1 VTAEEL
7 EKIVNPASVLM
18 SLRASTFDE
27 CLTAFA
33 PVIQT
38 HPAVSEPGVFIDSV
52 RAREAAVSTA
62 TADHVAFP
70 HARTEAVSR
79 LFLIIGR
86 SETGVS
92 FRRDRPVVHLVF
104 LIGAPP
110 QAITDYLGC
119 VARLAKCVRIP
130 ENRKTLMDA
139 ETPEAFLRIMA
150 ASS

>member
-7 EKIVNPASVLM
+7 AKIVNPASVLL

-52 RAREAAVSTA
+52 CAREAAVSTA

-79 LFLIIGR
+79 LFLIVGR

>member
-52 RAREAAVSTA
+52 RAREAAVST
-62 TADHVAFP
+62 
-70 HARTEAVSR
+70 
-79 LFLIIGR
+79 
-86 SETGVS
+86 
-92 FRRDRPVVHLVF
+92 
-104 LIGAPP
+104 
-110 QAITDYLGC
+110 Q
-119 VARLAKCVRIP
+119 
-130 ENRKTLMDA
+130 
-139 ETPEAFLRIMA
+139 LRIMSRSLTPERKRSPGF
-150 ASS
+150 SS